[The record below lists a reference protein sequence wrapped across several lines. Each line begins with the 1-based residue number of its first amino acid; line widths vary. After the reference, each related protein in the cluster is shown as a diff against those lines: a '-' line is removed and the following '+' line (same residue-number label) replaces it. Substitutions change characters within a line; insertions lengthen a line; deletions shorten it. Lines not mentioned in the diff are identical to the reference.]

1 MPCVPAAAPRRPVLR
16 SLRIIAAVCA
26 VVALAVT
33 AAACGSSAASA
44 TKRDR
49 VEKPDVTVAVVPA
62 TSVAGLY
69 IAQQR
74 GYFAQAGLHVKI
86 VPVASGV
93 NALPELVRGSVDVDE
108 GQWTSDVAAEAAGA
122 ARLRVL
128 APGNSG
134 GIALEQV
141 VVPPGS
147 PVTTVGQLRGKT
159 IAVNALKGLA
169 VLLTSNV
176 LNSYGVNPASV
187 HFVVIPF
194 PAMAAALTAH
204 RVDAAFMTEPFLSGA
219 EEANG
224 VVPLFDID
232 QGAAHDFPIAGY
244 VTSQIPGH
252 ARRVRRGPGPRP
264 ASGSD
269 QPPGRPAGHDRE
281 PARVQGHG
289 GDDGAGDLPAG
300 HDRQRPGPG
309 GHADEAQRPAPRQ
322 DERHGAGQ
330 GDDHRWP
337 LTCRWPARRL

>member
-1 MPCVPAAAPRRPVLR
+1 
-16 SLRIIAAVCA
+16 
-26 VVALAVT
+26 VALALV

-134 GIALEQV
+134 GTALEQV

-159 IAVNALKGLA
+159 IAVNALNGLA

-176 LNSYGVNPASV
+176 LNSYGVDPASV

-194 PAMAAALTAH
+194 PAMTGALAAH
-204 RVDAAFMTEPFLSGA
+204 RVDAAFMTEPFLSAA
-219 EEANG
+219 EETQG

-232 QGAAHDFPIAGY
+232 QGAAQDFPIAGY
-244 VTSQIPGH
+244 VTTQAWAAKYPATRGAFAAAL
-252 ARRVRRGPGPRP
+252 ARGQQVAATSRP
-264 ASGSD
+264 AVGQAMIANLHVSKVTAATMALGTYPLVMTGND
-269 QPPGRPAGHDRE
+269 LGRVATLMKLNHLLPQTANATALAKE
-281 PARVQGHG
+281 MITG
-289 GDDGAGDLPAG
+289 G
-300 HDRQRPGPG
+300 Q
-309 GHADEAQRPAPRQ
+309 
-322 DERHGAGQ
+322 
-330 GDDHRWP
+330 
-337 LTCRWPARRL
+337 